1 MSRAR
6 PGRRE
11 AMATGQATDEFA
23 SRRRDRSTVT
33 HLSRVEQFV
42 KDDAADTEPG
52 SGLADGCSQL
62 LGARAMPPRS
72 NLTAREP
79 RDAGA
84 RGVRRAPASRGSRAV
99 RFDLGGIAR
108 APSNWLHPSA
118 RPLPGS
124 VSAASSFTKCSV

>member
-6 PGRRE
+6 PGLRE
-11 AMATGQATDEFA
+11 AMATSQATDEFA

-42 KDDAADTEPG
+42 TDDAADTEPG

-72 NLTAREP
+72 NLMAREP

-84 RGVRRAPASRGSRAV
+84 RRTPRAPRLGPCGAGRRAWTRSDRSRAARTSAWVRRRA
-99 RFDLGGIAR
+99 GE
-108 APSNWLHPSA
+108 
-118 RPLPGS
+118 RPR
-124 VSAASSFTKCSV
+124 